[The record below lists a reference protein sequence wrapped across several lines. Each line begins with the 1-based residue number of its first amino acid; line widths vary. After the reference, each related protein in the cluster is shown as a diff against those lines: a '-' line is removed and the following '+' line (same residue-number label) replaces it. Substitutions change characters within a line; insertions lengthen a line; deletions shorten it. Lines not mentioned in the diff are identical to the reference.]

1 MTQKPTPE
9 NAPDAGTPPGG
20 NGPAAEP
27 GPGIE
32 DKLARLERIVRSM
45 GQDSVELLR
54 RLQGIE
60 KSIEGS
66 EEHYAGSLRELEA
79 RVREELQWQIH
90 KGCLLAVMPG
100 LDDAQ
105 LPTCETRGVLGTT
118 AGTIGALEATEAI
131 KLLAG
136 IPPLLEGK
144 LLICDLREM
153 DFRIV
158 DIQTRP
164 DCRVCQ
170 VKEPSAVLGPEKLTW
185 LCGQS
190 TVNVNPATSM
200 RIDLRSVTRK
210 LGKRSKIHLR
220 TPLAVVFE
228 FDGYEVSLF
237 SHGRMLIKG
246 VKSERKALDL
256 YGKVLDRLGVRKR
269 N

>member
-100 LDDAQ
+100 LDDLDLVITHERSRAGGDIAEGSVLEALLLVRQ
-105 LPTCETRGVLGTT
+105 KIADGLRTFGLEEIRVEPGSTVFDPAVHQGADSDLPAGIVPDLDVPR
-118 AGTIGALEATEAI
+118 GTI
-131 KLLAG
+131 LLQRRTGYRLNGRVIRPAQV
-136 IPPLLEGK
+136 
-144 LLICDLREM
+144 
-153 DFRIV
+153 IV
-158 DIQTRP
+158 KT
-164 DCRVCQ
+164 
-170 VKEPSAVLGPEKLTW
+170 
-185 LCGQS
+185 
-190 TVNVNPATSM
+190 
-200 RIDLRSVTRK
+200 
-210 LGKRSKIHLR
+210 
-220 TPLAVVFE
+220 
-228 FDGYEVSLF
+228 
-237 SHGRMLIKG
+237 
-246 VKSERKALDL
+246 
-256 YGKVLDRLGVRKR
+256 
-269 N
+269 